1 MDSKTSDEKLRE
13 EFEAW
18 FEPNPRNRKSVR
30 SWRCGDAYESGW
42 FYLNGCWQGFR
53 AASSARSEEMAAL
66 RAIVCKLVKARNRA
80 PDVVAFSDM
89 VDEFIEDAAAL
100 TPTEKPE

>member
-18 FEPNPRNRKSVR
+18 ATLFMGYRMDVNTDGSYVSHSVN
-30 SWRCGDAYESGW
+30 WAW
-42 FYLNGCWQGFR
+42 HAWL

-66 RAIVCKLVKARNRA
+66 RAVLMRTANALDYATHFVSKEKGVMPMLEVLAAAR
-80 PDVVAFSDM
+80 
-89 VDEFIEDAAAL
+89 AAL
-100 TPTEKPE
+100 TPTEKTE